1 MLKRIL
7 IALNLVMI
15 SLYFV
20 IGLALFLSDFGVQLL
35 SGIQRYILA
44 SLICSYGVFRV
55 FKFIKGLKADDV
67 E

>member
-1 MLKRIL
+1 
-7 IALNLVMI
+7 MI

-20 IGLALFLSDFGVQLL
+20 IGLALFLSDFGMHLI
-35 SGIQRYILA
+35 SGTQRYILA
-44 SLICSYGVFRV
+44 SLICCYGIFRV